1 MKKEKLT
8 PEQIG
13 SKLGDPDFLDND
25 GYLLGTPRKGR
36 TKTFGEVTLIYNIHK
51 SRQKS
56 LYISF
61 LKSREVVGCASYLID
76 YAGNFVS
83 FFTVREIYA
92 LYESEKDPTTLM
104 QKSRGQ
110 FIDHMIHKYP
120 STAAWILWNI

>member
-25 GYLLGTPRKGR
+25 GYLLDTPIKGR
-36 TKTFGEVTLIYNIHK
+36 TKTFGEVTLIYNRYK
-51 SRQKS
+51 SRRKS

-61 LKSREVVGCASYLID
+61 IKSREIVGSASYLID
-76 YAGNFVS
+76 YTGNLVS

-92 LYESEKDPTTLM
+92 LYEFEKDPTTLL
-104 QKSRGQ
+104 QKSREQ

-120 STAAWILWNI
+120 TIAAWILWNI